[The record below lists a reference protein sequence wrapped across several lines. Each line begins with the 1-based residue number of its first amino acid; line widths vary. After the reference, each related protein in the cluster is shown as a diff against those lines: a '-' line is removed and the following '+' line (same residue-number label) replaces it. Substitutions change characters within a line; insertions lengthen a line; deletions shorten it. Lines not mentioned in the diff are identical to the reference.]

1 LQNFSGREMTGIG
14 SQQEV
19 RTIKVTREPSAAINE
34 NSLHRALEVIE
45 RVVAERHDRPSLV
58 SRIAC
63 EIGAEIVES
72 ILCPGA
78 DLNSVDLAKRYA
90 TSRTPIREALML
102 LEKEGLV
109 AIPPR
114 RRPRVADLPI
124 EDIRE
129 IYRVRAALFEAVAIE
144 VVEKATPSDFVLLR
158 EFLAKMSRA
167 HMEGDVTTFLWAN
180 VDFYNVFT
188 TIARNR
194 TAKRMIDSLLLRTL
208 RFRRLSLSQ
217 PHRMDKSMAN
227 HNQLLDAC
235 EERDAGLAAALIR
248 SNHLHALTALESCLG
263 GKRTTRDE
271 AGHRTDDAAAQAP
284 SRKRVT
290 ASAKARAA
298 SM

>member
-1 LQNFSGREMTGIG
+1 MIREL
-14 SQQEV
+14 
-19 RTIKVTREPSAAINE
+19 SAAVNE
-34 NSLHRALEVIE
+34 GSLHRALEVIE

-63 EIGAEIVES
+63 EIGAEIVEG

-109 AIPPR
+109 TIPPR

-129 IYRVRAALFEAVAIE
+129 IYRVRAALFAAVAIE

-167 HMEGDVTTFLWAN
+167 HTEGDVTGFLWAN

-248 SNHLHALTALESCLG
+248 SNHLHALTALEACFG
-263 GKRTTRDE
+263 GKRTTRDQAE
-271 AGHRTDDAAAQAP
+271 RTDEAAAQAP
-284 SRKRVT
+284 SRKRAT
-290 ASAKARAA
+290 ASAKARAV
-298 SM
+298 ST

>member
-1 LQNFSGREMTGIG
+1 
-14 SQQEV
+14 
-19 RTIKVTREPSAAINE
+19 VTREPSAAINE

-194 TAKRMIDSLLLRTL
+194 SIRFCCGRCDSAGF
-208 RFRRLSLSQ
+208 RF
-217 PHRMDKSMAN
+217 
-227 HNQLLDAC
+227 
-235 EERDAGLAAALIR
+235 
-248 SNHLHALTALESCLG
+248 
-263 GKRTTRDE
+263 
-271 AGHRTDDAAAQAP
+271 P
-284 SRKRVT
+284 SRIAWINRWPTTTSCSTLARSATRVWLPRSFDRT
-290 ASAKARAA
+290 ICTP
-298 SM
+298 